1 MSWENNDYVSEEFQK
16 IQKAQKAAE
25 EAALAALTPRRQLKA
40 RIQRQIEKMRT
51 RRIPR
56 PNQPW
61 TQGYLEANAIRRQ
74 VFERLIQK
82 AKGNI
87 KEGKKTVR
95 AFYSTAKKPSITGN
109 PNVNDRILRALL
121 TNKNRRGQGT
131 VKNIMKREVEA
142 KKKEEEAKKKEEDA
156 KKIASLMRRH
166 FPIRANARHPTVRQT
181 LSRPRYRRVNA
192 SRANSNPIIRQ
203 RGPGSNYERSLV
215 RRWLAERE
223 E

>member
-1 MSWENNDYVSEEFQK
+1 MNWEENANEIEEFYK
-16 IQKAQKAAE
+16 KRNAEQKAAE

-40 RIQRQIEKMRT
+40 RIQREIEKMRT

-56 PNQPW
+56 PGQPW

-74 VFERLIQK
+74 VFENIIQK
-82 AKGNI
+82 AKENI
-87 KEGKKTVR
+87 KEGKKTIR
-95 AFYSTAKKPSITGN
+95 AFHTTAKNPSITGN

-142 KKKEEEAKKKEEDA
+142 KKKEADA

-166 FPIRANARHPTVRQT
+166 FPIRADARHPTVRQT

-192 SRANSNPIIRQ
+192 SRAQSDPMIR
-203 RGPGSNYERSLV
+203 RSGPLSNYERRNI
-215 RRWLAERE
+215 RRWLAERRGE
-223 E
+223 